1 MLAASTAFNEAFKS
15 DLREVKMWIKIND
28 VAYTD
33 EDIVSF
39 NFTSGSITG
48 DSFAIGSTFA
58 NSVKLTLC
66 KVVEGLKVFDTVLP
80 EMGIILEDGSVEY
93 VKLGT
98 FLITE
103 EVNPDRNENR
113 TSIECTDQM
122 ITLDD
127 PYVSKLKY
135 PAKIRDVALEIANL
149 AGVAVDK
156 VSFGRLMDN
165 TIREPEGYSF
175 REAIGLIAQFEAGY
189 ATFDRNG
196 LLAVKTLY
204 DPQYKITPDEYFL
217 KGLVKN
223 ELMFRPAG
231 VEVKVGDDEAKNLS
245 IGNKKGSVI
254 HLENKVMTERL
265 LRLVYEKIRNINYYP
280 YSLNW
285 RGNPAI
291 EAGDWLYIK
300 DTKGNE
306 YKLPNLNYTME
317 YKGGLTAVSTVDTVA
332 SNEVKFK
339 YRKILD
345 QAIEYVNNSIKDID
359 GSMNYYG
366 AEEPSNPKSGDI
378 WFKYVGS
385 DTEIWI
391 YQKVGELDKFEW
403 VLQISSAVDETIKEM
418 IDELEK
424 ESKENQEQVQN
435 ALSEAEKARKEAE
448 LARTEA
454 FDSNIIAK
462 QAEKDSLTAIA
473 QGNQNTAEIT
483 KLDDSIKLQATNV
496 EGNTAKIAKLQIE
509 NDKVSSTVSK
519 TQADLD
525 GLSAGTTNLISNAT
539 TDMHMRTNFVLGTGT
554 KSLIDYSSPE
564 KKALQIKVL
573 TKTGIYMWYWSG
585 FKSAS
590 VKKLLKGQ
598 PYTLSFIISS
608 EREGYLGSTGINE
621 ATINKFNLGK
631 TTTEARMM
639 SITFTPIVD
648 SDKSADMNVHIY
660 SKSEYDAINLNN
672 TFTIH
677 SFMLSEGSIPNGF
690 NFAIQDMTTKSEFST
705 FEQTVKGFQTSVN
718 SDLAGVK
725 SEQTQMAGQI
735 TSVVRTQQ
743 DLDTEEKVL
752 NSNFENDE
760 LNQAPRFWDTA
771 NGTRAKVVENSDKVN
786 GDNKSEKV
794 LRVNGSKELHI
805 NIVSDLIKIVGGSTY
820 KTGMRVRWMGPS
832 NAGGTIHYTLQFLDI
847 NKNILLTTNA
857 ISDTSITAWRKIRGN
872 DVKAPSNAV
881 YAKIW
886 INNKFNPDA
895 VWVDDISLQR
905 VITSEDTNSSIA
917 TLTQITQLQ
926 DQINLNVKKTETIDG
941 TVTKQQGQINVL
953 SNNIDLKVDKNNV
966 VAQINLSPETI
977 RLDAKR
983 IHLAGTSLID
993 SAVIKESHIADAAI
1007 TTAKIQDATISNAK
1021 IISID
1026 ANKVNANTLS
1036 AITTNTG
1043 QLNVT
1048 GWLDFQT
1055 ENRGLRGSYNFYDV
1069 PDESYY
1075 SRWYDGE
1082 LRLSH
1087 RHMILTSNIY
1097 NVNANSTRGSF
1108 KYYSETMYGP
1118 DYVKLRQYKND
1129 KKSILSRV
1137 DIRADA
1143 IEIGE
1148 DWSFAKSIVLRNNG
1162 TAVFGGKVDFNG
1174 GVDISLGLRVGR
1186 IESPMNYQSFVIN
1199 EGRNLGTMIFGHD
1212 GQRFI
1217 RSMDIYDRTYN
1228 SQPQVCVTDAGTL
1241 GRIVSAKKYKRD
1253 ILVATD
1259 LFDKAKNILSIQPK
1273 SWYDKNL
1280 SSNQRHY
1287 GFVADDFE
1295 ENGLPEVVLYG
1306 RDREVEGLSYDRI
1319 SMYHNIVL
1327 VEHEKEIN
1335 LLKEKILILEER
1347 LADAG

>member
-127 PYVSKLKY
+127 PYISKLKY

-149 AGVAVDK
+149 AGVKVDP

-165 TIREPEGYSF
+165 TIREPKGYSF

-189 ATFDRNG
+189 ATFNRNG

-231 VEVKVGDDEAKNLS
+231 IEVKIGDDETKNLS

-300 DTKGNE
+300 DTKANE

-317 YKGGLTAVSTVDTVA
+317 YKGGLTAVSTVETVA
-332 SNEVKFK
+332 SNDVKFK

-366 AEEPSNPKSGDI
+366 VEEPTNPKNGDI

-391 YQKVGELDKFEW
+391 YQKVGEPDKFEW
-403 VLQISSAVDETIKEM
+403 VLQISSAVDETIKEK
-418 IDELEK
+418 IEELEK
-424 ESKENQEQVQN
+424 ESKENQEK
-435 ALSEAEKARKEAE
+435 ADTSLLEAKKAREQAELARKEA
-448 LARTEA
+448 
-454 FDSNIIAK
+454 FDSGAIAK
-462 QAEKDSLTAIA
+462 QAEKDSLNAIA

-519 TQADLD
+519 TQADLENIDTSNLLINSKGDSVFEYIGWGGSSLSVVDESIYVKNNDTIGSYGIQTPKLELERAQTYTLQVETGSYFNTNQLNYCHIIYPD
-525 GLSAGTTNLISNAT
+525 GSSQILDVIKINAQDTELRTQSIKFIPNKSSSECRVLFGVDVRIEATKKSTGFRIRKIKISQGRHNIKSWTPSVFDLTTQTEFSSFVQTSKGFQQTTQSDITGLRSQQTQLDGQITNIVETYYKVTEETNLLSINKIDNSSNKPEW
-539 TDMHMRTNFVLGTGT
+539 FVIKLG
-554 KSLIDYSSPE
+554 D
-564 KKALQIKVL
+564 
-573 TKTGIYMWYWSG
+573 
-585 FKSAS
+585 
-590 VKKLLKGQ
+590 
-598 PYTLSFIISS
+598 ISS
-608 EREGYLGSTGINE
+608 EPSNYYTASTNIPYRGAIPD
-621 ATINKFNLGK
+621 AFI
-631 TTTEARMM
+631 TT
-639 SITFTPIVD
+639 S
-648 SDKSADMNVHIY
+648 
-660 SKSEYDAINLNN
+660 
-672 TFTIH
+672 
-677 SFMLSEGSIPNGF
+677 LSEVVQSAVNGF
-690 NFAIQDMTTKSEFST
+690 GKDSAK
-705 FEQTVKGFQTSVN
+705 TVK
-718 SDLAGVK
+718 A
-725 SEQTQMAGQI
+725 
-735 TSVVRTQQ
+735 
-743 DLDTEEKVL
+743 
-752 NSNFENDE
+752 
-760 LNQAPRFWDTA
+760 
-771 NGTRAKVVENSDKVN
+771 
-786 GDNKSEKV
+786 
-794 LRVNGSKELHI
+794 
-805 NIVSDLIKIVGGSTY
+805 VG
-820 KTGMRVRWMGPS
+820 
-832 NAGGTIHYTLQFLDI
+832 
-847 NKNILLTTNA
+847 
-857 ISDTSITAWRKIRGN
+857 TSIYVYIRNDSIKNKLLSGEFWIKVQKGQKATAWSP
-872 DVKAPSNAV
+872 APEDNAS
-881 YAKIW
+881 K
-886 INNKFNPDA
+886 
-895 VWVDDISLQR
+895 
-905 VITSEDTNSSIA
+905 
-917 TLTQITQLQ
+917 TQITQLQ
-926 DQINLNVKKTETIDG
+926 DQINLNVSKTETVDG
-941 TVTKQQGQINVL
+941 RVTQQQGQINVL
-953 SNNIDLKVDKNNV
+953 SNNINLKVDKNNV
-966 VAQINLSPETI
+966 VAQINLSPETVRI
-977 RLDAKR
+977 EAKR

-993 SAVIKESHIADAAI
+993 NAVIKSAHIADAAI
-1007 TTAKIQDATISNAK
+1007 TNAKIQNATISDAK
-1021 IISID
+1021 IISIN
-1026 ANKVNANTLS
+1026 ANKVNASTLS

-1055 ENRGLRGSYNFYDV
+1055 ENRGLRGSFNFYDV

-1097 NVNANSTRGSF
+1097 NVNANSTRGGF

-1143 IEIGE
+1143 IEIGQ
-1148 DWSFAKSIVLRNNG
+1148 DWSFAKSIILKNNG
-1162 TAVFGGKVDFNG
+1162 SATFGGKVDFNG

-1186 IESPMNYQSFVIN
+1186 IEAPMNYQSFVIN
-1199 EGRNLGTMIFGHD
+1199 EGRNLGTMIFSHD
-1212 GQRFI
+1212 GKRFI

-1228 SQPQVCVTDAGTL
+1228 SQPQVCITDLGTL

-1259 LFDKAKNILSIQPK
+1259 LFDKAKNVLNIQPK
-1273 SWYDKNL
+1273 SWCDKDLNL
-1280 SSNQRHY
+1280 NQRHY

-1295 ENGLPEVVLYG
+1295 EYGLSEVVLYG
-1306 RDREVEGLSYDRI
+1306 RDKEVEGLSYDRI

-1327 VEHEKEIN
+1327 NEHEKEIN

-1347 LADAG
+1347 LTDAG